1 MFNYFLMLNK
11 NIKSYNINRTLKKAV
26 LKNILISFF
35 DNMKDKKKVEISLE
49 VNERVYTK
57 TPGMQKL
64 IKQSMIDVCKEEN
77 MSPELVFFFF
87 TFLYSWLYCYGLSK
101 SNFLLC
107 EGQLIKILGCI
118 FSSD

>member
-87 TFLYSWLYCYGLSK
+87 FFC
-101 SNFLLC
+101 FP
-107 EGQLIKILGCI
+107 I
-118 FSSD
+118 